1 MDAIL
6 GEDMEAYK
14 TVPIE
19 DQAVWKK
26 FDSNY
31 LKYAKEEEKKGGEI
45 AKNKIKPI
53 EMAKYNRITLEDM
66 CEEKTYDHQ
75 YLTC

>member
-6 GEDMEAYK
+6 GQDMEAYK

-19 DQAVWKK
+19 ELAVWKK
-26 FDSNY
+26 FESNH
-31 LKYAKEEEKKGGEI
+31 KKNTKEEEKKGGEI

-53 EMAKYNRITLEDM
+53 DMAKYDRISLEDM
-66 CEEKTYDHQ
+66 CEEKHFTH
-75 YLTC
+75 